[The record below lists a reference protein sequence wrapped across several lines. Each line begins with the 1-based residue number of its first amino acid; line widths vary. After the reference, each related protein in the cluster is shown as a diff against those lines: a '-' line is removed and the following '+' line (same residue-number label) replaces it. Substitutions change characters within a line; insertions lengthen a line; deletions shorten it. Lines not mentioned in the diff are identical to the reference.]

1 MATAASPT
9 NTSQT
14 QYETVIGLEVH
25 VQLKTDSKLFDP
37 SPNSFGDDPNMN
49 INTPCLGLPGALPV
63 LNEKAVEYAIK
74 LGLALNC
81 EIAEVTKFDRKQYF
95 YPDLPKGYQISQYD
109 YPICSNGSITL
120 SNGRHVRILRA
131 HMEEDAGKLVHAGA
145 MGLAGSDYSL
155 VDLNRAGAPLVE
167 VVSEP
172 DIRSAEESR
181 EYMQQMRNIV
191 RYLDVCDGNLEEGSM
206 RCDANVSLRP
216 VGETEYGTKT
226 EIKNMN
232 SFRSI
237 QRAIESEVA
246 RQTEIL
252 NNGGRITQESRL
264 WDEATQT
271 TRSMRSKEEA
281 HDYRYFPDPDLRPL
295 AISRETV
302 AHLQK
307 TLPELPQQRYDR
319 LIQGFGLSEYDAG
332 VMVEFKEMGD
342 FFELASEH
350 TNNYKALTN
359 WIQGD
364 ITAYLKTNKLSI
376 FETKLTP
383 TALAELVHLVD
394 KNTISSAMAKKL
406 MPTLLEK
413 GGSPEKLVEEQGLT
427 QITDEGA
434 LKAMIQ
440 KVLDA
445 NPKNL
450 EEYRS
455 GKDKL
460 FGFFVGQVMKET
472 KGSANPELVNKL
484 LKDMLAGN

>member
-1 MATAASPT
+1 MATVAP
-9 NTSQT
+9 QT

-25 VQLKTDSKLFDP
+25 VQLKTDSKLFDF
-37 SPNSFGDDPNMN
+37 SPNAFGDEPNIN

-63 LNEKAVEYAIK
+63 LNERAVEYAIK

-81 EIAEVTKFDRKQYF
+81 HIAEVTKFDRKQYF

-109 YPICSNGSITL
+109 YPICQNGTLEL
-120 SNGRHVRILRA
+120 SNGRKVRILRA
-131 HMEEDAGKLVHAGA
+131 HLEEDAGKLVHAGA
-145 MGLAGSDYSL
+145 VGLAGSDYSL

-167 VVSEP
+167 IVSEP
-172 DIRSAEESR
+172 DIRSAEEAR
-181 EYMQQMRNIV
+181 EYMQQIRNIV

-206 RCDANVSLRP
+206 RCDANVSIRP
-216 VGETEYGTKT
+216 VGSTEYGTKT

-232 SFRSI
+232 SFRSV

-246 RQTEIL
+246 RQIEL
-252 NNGGRITQESRL
+252 VESGGRVVQESRL

-271 TRSMRSKEEA
+271 TKTMRSKEEA

-295 AISRETV
+295 AISREQV
-302 AHLQK
+302 EQLRE
-307 TLPELPQQRYDR
+307 TLPELPHQRFER
-319 LIQGFGLSEYDAG
+319 LISGFGLTEYDAG

-350 TNNYKALTN
+350 TDNYKALSN

-364 ITAYLKTNKLSI
+364 ITGYLKANKLSI

-394 KNTISSAMAKKL
+394 KGTISSAMAKKL
-406 MPTLLEK
+406 LPDLLEH
-413 GGSPEKLVEEQGLT
+413 GGNPEKLVAEKGMV

-434 LKAMIQ
+434 IRAVIQ
-440 KVLDA
+440 KVIDA
-445 NPKNL
+445 NPQNV
-450 EEYRS
+450 EAYRG

-460 FGFFVGQVMKET
+460 FGFFVGQVMKES

-484 LKDMLAGN
+484 LKEMLA

>member
-1 MATAASPT
+1 MATAAP
-9 NTSQT
+9 QT

-37 SPNSFGDDPNMN
+37 SPNAFGDEPNIN

-63 LNEKAVEYAIK
+63 LNERAVEYAIK

-81 EIAEVTKFDRKQYF
+81 NIAEVTKFDRKQYF

-109 YPICSNGSITL
+109 YPICEHGNMVL
-120 SNGRHVRILRA
+120 SNGRKVRILRA
-131 HMEEDAGKLVHAGA
+131 HLEEDAGKLVHAGA
-145 MGLAGSDYSL
+145 VGLAGSDYSL

-167 VVSEP
+167 IVSEP
-172 DIRSAEESR
+172 DIRSAEEAR
-181 EYMQQMRNIV
+181 EYMQQIRNIV

-206 RCDANVSLRP
+206 RCDANVSIRL
-216 VGETEYGTKT
+216 VGATEYGTKT

-232 SFRSI
+232 SFRSV

-246 RQTEIL
+246 RQTELIES
-252 NNGGRITQESRL
+252 GGRVTQESRL

-271 TRSMRSKEEA
+271 TKTMRSKEEA

-295 AISRETV
+295 AISREQV
-302 AHLQK
+302 DHIRQ
-307 TLPELPQQRYDR
+307 TLPELPHQRFER
-319 LIQGFGLSEYDAG
+319 LVKGFGLTEYDAG

-350 TNNYKALTN
+350 TDNYKALSN

-364 ITAYLKTNKLSI
+364 ITGYLKANKLSI

-394 KNTISSAMAKKL
+394 KGTISSAMAKKL
-406 MPTLLEK
+406 LPDLLAE
-413 GGSPEKLVEEQGLT
+413 GGAPEKLVAEKGLV
-427 QITDEGA
+427 QITDDGA
-434 LKAMIQ
+434 IRAVIQ
-440 KVLDA
+440 KVMDA
-445 NPKNL
+445 NPKNV
-450 EEYRS
+450 EDYRG

-472 KGSANPELVNKL
+472 KGSANPEMVNSLVKE
-484 LKDMLAGN
+484 MLG

>member
-1 MATAASPT
+1 MAIVAP
-9 NTSQT
+9 QT

-25 VQLKTDSKLFDP
+25 VQLKTDSKLFDF
-37 SPNSFGDDPNMN
+37 SPNAFGDEPNIN

-63 LNEKAVEYAIK
+63 LNERAVEYAIK

-81 EIAEVTKFDRKQYF
+81 HIAEVTKFDRKQYF

-109 YPICSNGSITL
+109 YPICQNGTLEL
-120 SNGRHVRILRA
+120 SNGRKVRILRA
-131 HMEEDAGKLVHAGA
+131 HLEEDAGKLVHAGA
-145 MGLAGSDYSL
+145 VGLAGSDYSL

-167 VVSEP
+167 IVSEP
-172 DIRSAEESR
+172 DIRSAEEAR
-181 EYMQQMRNIV
+181 EYMQQIRNIV

-206 RCDANVSLRP
+206 RCDANVSIRP
-216 VGETEYGTKT
+216 VGSTEYGTKT

-232 SFRSI
+232 SFRSV

-246 RQTEIL
+246 RQIEL
-252 NNGGRITQESRL
+252 VESGGRVVQESRL

-271 TRSMRSKEEA
+271 TKTMRSKEEA

-295 AISRETV
+295 AISREQV
-302 AHLQK
+302 EQLRE
-307 TLPELPQQRYDR
+307 TLPELPHQRFER
-319 LIQGFGLSEYDAG
+319 LVTGFGLTEYDAG

-350 TNNYKALTN
+350 TDNYKALSN

-364 ITAYLKTNKLSI
+364 ITGYLKANKLSI

-394 KNTISSAMAKKL
+394 KGTISSAMAKKL
-406 MPTLLEK
+406 LPDLLEH
-413 GGSPEKLVEEQGLT
+413 GGNPEKLVAEKGMV

-434 LKAMIQ
+434 IRAVIQ
-440 KVLDA
+440 KVIDA
-445 NPKNL
+445 NPQNV
-450 EEYRS
+450 EAYRG

-460 FGFFVGQVMKET
+460 FGFFVGQVMKES

-484 LKDMLAGN
+484 LKEMLA

>member
-1 MATAASPT
+1 MATVAP
-9 NTSQT
+9 QT

-25 VQLKTDSKLFDP
+25 VQLKTDSKLFDF
-37 SPNSFGDDPNMN
+37 SPNAFGDEPNIN

-63 LNEKAVEYAIK
+63 LNERAVEYAIK

-81 EIAEVTKFDRKQYF
+81 HIAEVTKFDRKQYF

-109 YPICSNGSITL
+109 YPICQNGSLVL

-131 HMEEDAGKLVHAGA
+131 HLEEDAGKLVHAGA

-167 VVSEP
+167 IVSEP
-172 DIRSAEESR
+172 DIRSAEEAR
-181 EYMQQMRNIV
+181 EYMQQIRNIV

-206 RCDANVSLRP
+206 RCDANVSIRP
-216 VGETEYGTKT
+216 VGSTEYGTKT

-232 SFRSI
+232 SFRSV

-246 RQTEIL
+246 RQIEL
-252 NNGGRITQESRL
+252 VESGGRVVQESRL

-271 TRSMRSKEEA
+271 TKTMRSKEEA

-295 AISRETV
+295 AISREQV
-302 AHLQK
+302 EHLRE
-307 TLPELPQQRYDR
+307 TLPELPHQRYER
-319 LIQGFGLSEYDAG
+319 LINGFGLTEYDAG

-350 TNNYKALTN
+350 TDNYKALSN

-364 ITAYLKTNKLSI
+364 ITGYLKANKLSI

-394 KNTISSAMAKKL
+394 KGTISSAMAKKL
-406 MPTLLEK
+406 LPDLLEN
-413 GGSPEKLVEEQGLT
+413 GGTPEKLVAEKGMV

-434 LKAMIQ
+434 IRAVIQ
-440 KVLDA
+440 KVIDA
-445 NPKNL
+445 NPQNV
-450 EEYRS
+450 EAYRG

-460 FGFFVGQVMKET
+460 FGFFVGQVMKES
-472 KGSANPELVNKL
+472 KGSANPEMVNTL
-484 LKDMLAGN
+484 LKEMLG

>member
-1 MATAASPT
+1 MATQAPV
-9 NTSQT
+9 

-37 SPNSFGDDPNMN
+37 SPNAFGDEPNVN

-63 LNEKAVEYAIK
+63 LNERAVEYAIK

-81 EIAEVTKFDRKQYF
+81 QIAEVTKFDRKQYF
-95 YPDLPKGYQISQYD
+95 YPDLPKGYQISQFD
-109 YPICSNGSITL
+109 YPICEHGSMVL

-131 HMEEDAGKLVHAGA
+131 HLEEDAGKLVHAGA

-155 VDLNRAGAPLVE
+155 VDLNRAGSPLVE

-172 DIRSAEESR
+172 DIRSAEEAR
-181 EYMQQMRNIV
+181 EYMQQIRNIV

-206 RCDANVSLRP
+206 RCDANVSIRP
-216 VGETEYGTKT
+216 VGATEYGTKT

-232 SFRSI
+232 SFRSV

-252 NNGGRITQESRL
+252 ESGGRIVQESRL

-271 TRSMRSKEEA
+271 TRTMRSKEEA

-295 AISRETV
+295 AIPREHV
-302 AHLQK
+302 EHLRQ
-307 TLPELPQQRYDR
+307 TLPELPHQRHER
-319 LIQGFGLSEYDAG
+319 LINGFGMSEYDAG

-342 FFELASEH
+342 FFELAVEH
-350 TNNYKALTN
+350 TDNYKAVTN

-364 ITAYLKTNKLSI
+364 ITAYLKNNKVSI

-383 TALAELVHLVD
+383 KALAELVHLVD

-406 MPTLLEK
+406 LPDLLAE
-413 GGSPEKLVEEQGLT
+413 GGDPEKLVQEKGLV
-427 QITDEGA
+427 QISDTGA
-434 LKAMIQ
+434 LKTLIQ
-440 KVLDA
+440 QVMDA
-445 NPKNL
+445 NPGNV
-450 EEYRS
+450 EAYRG

-460 FGFFVGQVMKET
+460 FGFFVGQVMKES
-472 KGSANPELVNKL
+472 KGSANPELVNQL
-484 LKDMLAGN
+484 LKEMLGS

>member
-1 MATAASPT
+1 MATVAP
-9 NTSQT
+9 QT

-25 VQLKTDSKLFDP
+25 VQLKTDSKLFDF
-37 SPNSFGDDPNMN
+37 SPNAFGDEPNIN

-63 LNEKAVEYAIK
+63 LNERAVEYAIK

-81 EIAEVTKFDRKQYF
+81 HIAEVTKFDRKQYF

-109 YPICSNGSITL
+109 YPICQNGTLEL
-120 SNGRHVRILRA
+120 SNGRKVRILRA
-131 HMEEDAGKLVHAGA
+131 HLEEDAGKLVHAGA
-145 MGLAGSDYSL
+145 VGLAGSDYSL

-167 VVSEP
+167 IVSEP
-172 DIRSAEESR
+172 DIRSAEEAR
-181 EYMQQMRNIV
+181 EYMQQIRNIV

-206 RCDANVSLRP
+206 RCDANVSIRP
-216 VGETEYGTKT
+216 VGSTEYGTKT

-232 SFRSI
+232 SFRSV

-246 RQTEIL
+246 RQIEL
-252 NNGGRITQESRL
+252 VESGGRVVQESRL

-271 TRSMRSKEEA
+271 TKTMRSKEEA

-295 AISRETV
+295 AISREQV
-302 AHLQK
+302 EQLRE
-307 TLPELPQQRYDR
+307 TLPELPHQRFER
-319 LIQGFGLSEYDAG
+319 LVSGFGLTEYDAG

-350 TNNYKALTN
+350 TDNYKALSN

-364 ITAYLKTNKLSI
+364 ITGYLKANKLSI

-394 KNTISSAMAKKL
+394 KGTISSAMAKKL
-406 MPTLLEK
+406 LPELLEK
-413 GGSPEKLVEEQGLT
+413 GGNPETLVAEKGMV

-434 LKAMIQ
+434 IRAVIQ
-440 KVLDA
+440 KVIDA
-445 NPKNL
+445 NPQNV
-450 EEYRS
+450 EAYRG

-460 FGFFVGQVMKET
+460 FGFFVGQVMKES
-472 KGSANPELVNKL
+472 KGSANPELVNTL
-484 LKDMLAGN
+484 LKDMLA

>member
-1 MATAASPT
+1 MATPAMENASK
-9 NTSQT
+9 T

-37 SPNSFGDDPNMN
+37 SPNAFGDEPNVN

-63 LNEKAVEYAIK
+63 LNERAVEFAIK

-109 YPICSNGSITL
+109 YPICRNGSMEL
-120 SNGRHVRILRA
+120 SNGRKVRILRA
-131 HMEEDAGKLVHAGA
+131 HLEEDAGKLVHAGA
-145 MGLAGSDYSL
+145 AGLAGSDYSL

-167 VVSEP
+167 IVSEP
-172 DIRSAEESR
+172 DIRSAEEAR
-181 EYMQQMRNIV
+181 EYMQQLRNIV

-206 RCDANVSLRP
+206 RCDANVSIRP
-216 VGETEYGTKT
+216 AGSTEFGTKT

-246 RQTEIL
+246 RQIAVLES
-252 NNGGRITQESRL
+252 GGKIIQESRL
-264 WDEATQT
+264 WDEATQS
-271 TRSMRSKEEA
+271 TRTMRSKEEA

-295 AISRETV
+295 AISREMV
-302 AHLQK
+302 EHIRQ
-307 TLPELPQQRYDR
+307 TLPELPHQRYER
-319 LIQGFGLSEYDAG
+319 LINGFGLSEYDAG

-342 FFELASEH
+342 FFELAAEH
-350 TNNYKALTN
+350 TDNYKALAN

-364 ITAYLKTNKLSI
+364 ITAYLKSNKLSI

-383 TALAELVHLVD
+383 AALAELVHLVD

-406 MPTLLEK
+406 LPELLEK
-413 GGSPEKLVEEQGLT
+413 GGTPEKLVAEKGMS

-434 LKAMIQ
+434 IRAVIQ
-440 KVLDA
+440 KVMDA
-445 NPKNL
+445 NPKNV
-450 EEYRS
+450 EDYRG

-472 KGSANPELVNKL
+472 KGAANPELVNKL
-484 LKDMLAGN
+484 LKIMLA